1 MAMFRNGIVQVGQS
15 TSYRGNLQQLWPFL
29 WRERQHGAVVGNA
42 LRVFEPTKPTASKLD
57 FFFLALWGEN
67 RLIVVMSARLPES
80 QLAVPKSKLR

>member
-29 WRERQHGAVVGNA
+29 WRERRHGAVVGNA

-57 FFFLALWGEN
+57 SLFFWPSGEE
-67 RLIVVMSARLPES
+67 IV
-80 QLAVPKSKLR
+80 